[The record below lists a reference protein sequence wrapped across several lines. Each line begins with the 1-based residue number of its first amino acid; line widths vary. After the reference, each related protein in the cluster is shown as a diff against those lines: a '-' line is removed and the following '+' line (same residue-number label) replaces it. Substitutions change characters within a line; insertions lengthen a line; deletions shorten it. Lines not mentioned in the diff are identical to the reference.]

1 MFSRNVRIAVIVHSC
16 FLFIDCGL
24 LSHPT
29 NGWVTLAE
37 KTSEGQVAVYTC
49 ILGFTLSDVTLATR
63 TCLSTGE
70 WRLTAPQCIVGEL
83 QYYKNLTLVS
93 ETDRQICPDGHKLA
107 LRGSAE

>member
-1 MFSRNVRIAVIVHSC
+1 MGRDGPSDTRGHSTMFSNNLRKVVKVHSC
-16 FLFIDCGL
+16 FPFIDCGL

-37 KTSEGQVAVYTC
+37 KTSERQVAVYTC

-70 WRLTAPQCIVGEL
+70 WSLTAPQCIVGEL
-83 QYYKNLTLVS
+83 QYYTNLT
-93 ETDRQICPDGHKLA
+93 
-107 LRGSAE
+107 